1 MIDIE
6 YMLWDIESRC
16 IIEGTNHI
24 YVTEDTTLEQV
35 LAMMSEYGFYP
46 IKISNLHKLRGE

>member
-16 IIEGTNHI
+16 VIEGSKHI
-24 YVTEDTTLEQV
+24 YLTEDTTLEQA
-35 LAMMSEYGFYP
+35 LAMMSEEGFYP
-46 IKISNLHKLRGE
+46 IKISNLDKLREE

>member
-16 IIEGTNHI
+16 VIEGTNHI
-24 YVTEDTTLEQV
+24 YVTEDTTLDQA
-35 LAMMSEYGFYP
+35 LAMMSVDGYLP
-46 IKISNLHKLRGE
+46 IKISNLHKLRSE

>member
-6 YMLWDIESRC
+6 YMLWDIENRC

-24 YVTEDTTLEQV
+24 YVTEDTTLDQA
-35 LAMMSEYGFYP
+35 LAMMQEDGYLP
-46 IKISNLHKLRGE
+46 IKISNLHKLRSE

>member
-6 YMLWDIESRC
+6 YMLWDIENRC

-24 YVTEDTTLEQV
+24 YVTEDTTLDQA
-35 LAMMSEYGFYP
+35 LAMMSVDGYLP
-46 IKISNLHKLRGE
+46 IKISNLHKLRRE